1 MSRRA
6 YDSIGVRSGGRMSA
20 AKGGGR
26 GRAPP
31 WRRKSC
37 RVAPT
42 IPSASVR
49 AEGCRLLSAAGGDAH
64 PRAVA
69 GFRQAGQDLHVS
81 VASLCEEPVELVKGG
96 PEGSA
101 GEPQAGVS
109 RGRIAPPAEEAVALY
124 EIPIIP
130 CVLGIEVEVRG
141 HGGHVLHENAGVLEV
156 I

>member
-69 GFRQAGQDLHVS
+69 VFRQAGQGLHVS
-81 VASLCEEPVELVKGG
+81 VASLREEPVELVKGG

-109 RGRIAPPAEEAVALY
+109 RVPTAHPAAKARAH
-124 EIPIIP
+124 PATP
-130 CVLGIEVEVRG
+130 TTPR
-141 HGGHVLHENAGVLEV
+141 
-156 I
+156 